1 MLKGIENSFP
11 GLTLES
17 NKPLV
22 SLVTV
27 WSTLPWLC
35 QVTVVPFG
43 TVKVDGWSEP
53 LRVDNELSDINPR
66 RGADEENKATLR
78 PRFQDIGNS

>member
-1 MLKGIENSFP
+1 MEMVLDVYKRPFDSHHP
-11 GLTLES
+11 VVCMDES
-17 NKPLV
+17 PKQLISETRV
-22 SLVTV
+22 
-27 WSTLPWLC
+27 
-35 QVTVVPFG
+35 
-43 TVKVDGWSEP
+43 WSEP